1 MSESSGT
8 SGSYNN
14 GRDRDRQQR
23 GGDRRPQ
30 GDRGGYRGRNDSRG
44 DDRRGGYRGSNDR
57 RDDRRGGYRG
67 SNDRR
72 DDRCDD
78 DRRGGYRGNSERRD
92 DRRGGYNGN
101 RGDDRRDDRRGGY
114 RGNSDRRDDP
124 RGGYRGNSDRRDD
137 RRGGYNGDR
146 RDGGRDDRRGG
157 YRGNNDRRGDDR
169 RGGNR
174 GYRGNSRD
182 DNGMRPDGRR
192 RDHHN
197 GPQRSGYRENRVNDR
212 SNEPEI
218 PADISPKELDPA
230 IRQELRSLSKDNADK
245 VAGHLIMAA
254 SLMDEDSAKA
264 LAHARAAKERGG
276 RVSITRETLGIA
288 AYHAGEW
295 KEALTELRAARRM
308 AGGPGLLAVMADC
321 ERGLNHP
328 DKAIEL
334 GTSEEAAELDPE
346 QRAELAIVIA
356 GAHHDLKQMD
366 DALLVLEPETAASD
380 LPEVTALRVTY
391 AYADALALTGRTD
404 DARSWFT
411 KASKLDVHGV
421 LDADDRLAEL
431 SE

>member
-72 DDRCDD
+72 DDRRDD

-92 DRRGGYNGN
+92 DRRGGYNGD
-101 RGDDRRDDRRGGY
+101 RGDDRRGDR
-114 RGNSDRRDDP
+114 

-157 YRGNNDRRGDDR
+157 YRGNNDRLDDRRGDDR

-391 AYADALALTGRTD
+391 AYADALALAGRTD

>member
-1 MSESSGT
+1 
-8 SGSYNN
+8 
-14 GRDRDRQQR
+14 
-23 GGDRRPQ
+23 
-30 GDRGGYRGRNDSRG
+30 
-44 DDRRGGYRGSNDR
+44 
-57 RDDRRGGYRG
+57 
-67 SNDRR
+67 
-72 DDRCDD
+72 
-78 DRRGGYRGNSERRD
+78 
-92 DRRGGYNGN
+92 
-101 RGDDRRDDRRGGY
+101 
-114 RGNSDRRDDP
+114 
-124 RGGYRGNSDRRDD
+124 
-137 RRGGYNGDR
+137 
-146 RDGGRDDRRGG
+146 
-157 YRGNNDRRGDDR
+157 
-169 RGGNR
+169 
-174 GYRGNSRD
+174 
-182 DNGMRPDGRR
+182 MRPDGRR

-197 GPQRSGYRENRVNDR
+197 GPHRSGYRENRVNDR

-391 AYADALALTGRTD
+391 AYADALALAGRTD

>member
-1 MSESSGT
+1 
-8 SGSYNN
+8 
-14 GRDRDRQQR
+14 
-23 GGDRRPQ
+23 
-30 GDRGGYRGRNDSRG
+30 
-44 DDRRGGYRGSNDR
+44 
-57 RDDRRGGYRG
+57 
-67 SNDRR
+67 
-72 DDRCDD
+72 
-78 DRRGGYRGNSERRD
+78 
-92 DRRGGYNGN
+92 
-101 RGDDRRDDRRGGY
+101 
-114 RGNSDRRDDP
+114 

-157 YRGNNDRRGDDR
+157 YRGNNDRRDDRRGDDR

>member
-1 MSESSGT
+1 
-8 SGSYNN
+8 
-14 GRDRDRQQR
+14 
-23 GGDRRPQ
+23 
-30 GDRGGYRGRNDSRG
+30 YRGRNDSRG

-57 RDDRRGGYRG
+57 RDDRR
-67 SNDRR
+67 
-72 DDRCDD
+72 DD

-114 RGNSDRRDDP
+114 RGNSDRRDD
-124 RGGYRGNSDRRDD
+124 

-157 YRGNNDRRGDDR
+157 YRGNNDRRDDRRGDDR

-197 GPQRSGYRENRVNDR
+197 GPRRSGYRENRVNDR

-391 AYADALALTGRTD
+391 AYADALALAGRTD

>member
-1 MSESSGT
+1 
-8 SGSYNN
+8 
-14 GRDRDRQQR
+14 
-23 GGDRRPQ
+23 
-30 GDRGGYRGRNDSRG
+30 
-44 DDRRGGYRGSNDR
+44 
-57 RDDRRGGYRG
+57 
-67 SNDRR
+67 
-72 DDRCDD
+72 
-78 DRRGGYRGNSERRD
+78 
-92 DRRGGYNGN
+92 
-101 RGDDRRDDRRGGY
+101 
-114 RGNSDRRDDP
+114 
-124 RGGYRGNSDRRDD
+124 
-137 RRGGYNGDR
+137 
-146 RDGGRDDRRGG
+146 
-157 YRGNNDRRGDDR
+157 
-169 RGGNR
+169 
-174 GYRGNSRD
+174 
-182 DNGMRPDGRR
+182 MRPDGRR

-391 AYADALALTGRTD
+391 AYADALALAGRTD

>member
-44 DDRRGGYRGSNDR
+44 DDRRGGYRGNNDR

-72 DDRCDD
+72 DDRRDD
-78 DRRGGYRGNSERRD
+78 DRRGGYRANSERRD
-92 DRRGGYNGN
+92 DRRGGYNGD
-101 RGDDRRDDRRGGY
+101 RGDDRRGDRRGGY
-114 RGNSDRRDDP
+114 RGS
-124 RGGYRGNSDRRDD
+124 SDRRDD

-157 YRGNNDRRGDDR
+157 YRGNNDRRDDRRGDDR
-169 RGGNR
+169 RGGSR

-212 SNEPEI
+212 SNEPEV

-391 AYADALALTGRTD
+391 AYADALALAGRTD

>member
-72 DDRCDD
+72 DDRRDD
-78 DRRGGYRGNSERRD
+78 DRRGGYRGNSE
-92 DRRGGYNGN
+92 
-101 RGDDRRDDRRGGY
+101 
-114 RGNSDRRDDP
+114 
-124 RGGYRGNSDRRDD
+124 RRDD

-157 YRGNNDRRGDDR
+157 YRGNNDRRDDRRGDDR

>member
-72 DDRCDD
+72 DDRRDD

-92 DRRGGYNGN
+92 DRRGGYNGD
-101 RGDDRRDDRRGGY
+101 RGDDRRGDR
-114 RGNSDRRDDP
+114 

-157 YRGNNDRRGDDR
+157 YRGNNDRRDDRRGDDR

-391 AYADALALTGRTD
+391 AYADALALAGRTD

>member
-44 DDRRGGYRGSNDR
+44 DDRRGGYRGNNDR

-72 DDRCDD
+72 DDRDD

-92 DRRGGYNGN
+92 DRRGGYNGD
-101 RGDDRRDDRRGGY
+101 RGDDRRGDR
-114 RGNSDRRDDP
+114 

-157 YRGNNDRRGDDR
+157 YRGNNDRRDDRRGDDR

-356 GAHHDLKQMD
+356 GAHRDLKQMD
-366 DALLVLEPETAASD
+366 EALLVLEPETAASD

-391 AYADALALTGRTD
+391 AYADALALAGHTD

>member
-44 DDRRGGYRGSNDR
+44 DDRRGGYRGNNDR

-72 DDRCDD
+72 DDRRDD

-114 RGNSDRRDDP
+114 RGNSDRRDD
-124 RGGYRGNSDRRDD
+124 

-146 RDGGRDDRRGG
+146 RDDRRGG
-157 YRGNNDRRGDDR
+157 YRGNNERRGDDR

-391 AYADALALTGRTD
+391 AYADALALAGRTD

>member
-72 DDRCDD
+72 DDRRDD

>member
-44 DDRRGGYRGSNDR
+44 DDRRGGYRGNNDR

-72 DDRCDD
+72 DDRRDD

-92 DRRGGYNGN
+92 DRRGGYNGD
-101 RGDDRRDDRRGGY
+101 RGDDRRGDRRGGY
-114 RGNSDRRDDP
+114 RGS
-124 RGGYRGNSDRRDD
+124 SDRRDD

-157 YRGNNDRRGDDR
+157 YRGNNDRRDDRRGDDR

-391 AYADALALTGRTD
+391 AYADALALAGRTD

>member
-1 MSESSGT
+1 
-8 SGSYNN
+8 
-14 GRDRDRQQR
+14 
-23 GGDRRPQ
+23 
-30 GDRGGYRGRNDSRG
+30 
-44 DDRRGGYRGSNDR
+44 
-57 RDDRRGGYRG
+57 
-67 SNDRR
+67 
-72 DDRCDD
+72 
-78 DRRGGYRGNSERRD
+78 
-92 DRRGGYNGN
+92 
-101 RGDDRRDDRRGGY
+101 
-114 RGNSDRRDDP
+114 
-124 RGGYRGNSDRRDD
+124 
-137 RRGGYNGDR
+137 
-146 RDGGRDDRRGG
+146 
-157 YRGNNDRRGDDR
+157 
-169 RGGNR
+169 
-174 GYRGNSRD
+174 
-182 DNGMRPDGRR
+182 MRPDGRR

-218 PADISPKELDPA
+218 PSDISPKELDPA

-264 LAHARAAKERGG
+264 LDHARAAKERGG

-328 DKAIEL
+328 DKAIAL
-334 GTSEEAAELDPE
+334 GTSEEAAALDPE

-366 DALLVLEPETAASD
+366 EALLVLEPEIAATD
-380 LPEVTALRVTY
+380 LPEVTALRVAY
-391 AYADALALTGRTD
+391 AYADALALAGRTD

>member
-23 GGDRRPQ
+23 SGDRRPQ
-30 GDRGGYRGRNDSRG
+30 GDRGGYRSRNDSRG
-44 DDRRGGYRGSNDR
+44 DDRRGGYRGNNDR

-67 SNDRR
+67 NND
-72 DDRCDD
+72 
-78 DRRGGYRGNSERRD
+78 RRD
-92 DRRGGYNGN
+92 DRRGGYNSDG
-101 RGDDRRDDRRGGY
+101 RDDRRDDR
-114 RGNSDRRDDP
+114 

-146 RDGGRDDRRGG
+146 RDDRRDGGRDDRRGG
-157 YRGNNDRRGDDR
+157 YRGNNDRRDDRRGDDR

-212 SNEPEI
+212 SSEPEI

-366 DALLVLEPETAASD
+366 EALLVLEPETAATD

-391 AYADALALTGRTD
+391 AYADALALAGRTD

>member
-1 MSESSGT
+1 
-8 SGSYNN
+8 
-14 GRDRDRQQR
+14 
-23 GGDRRPQ
+23 
-30 GDRGGYRGRNDSRG
+30 
-44 DDRRGGYRGSNDR
+44 
-57 RDDRRGGYRG
+57 
-67 SNDRR
+67 
-72 DDRCDD
+72 
-78 DRRGGYRGNSERRD
+78 
-92 DRRGGYNGN
+92 
-101 RGDDRRDDRRGGY
+101 RRDDRRGGY

-391 AYADALALTGRTD
+391 AYADALALAGRTD

>member
-44 DDRRGGYRGSNDR
+44 DDRRGGYRGNNDR

-72 DDRCDD
+72 DDR
-78 DRRGGYRGNSERRD
+78 RD
-92 DRRGGYNGN
+92 
-101 RGDDRRDDRRGGY
+101 DDRRGGY
-114 RGNSDRRDDP
+114 RGNSDRRGGYNGDRGDDRRDDR

-157 YRGNNDRRGDDR
+157 YRGNNDRRDERRGDDR

-218 PADISPKELDPA
+218 SADISPKELDPA

-391 AYADALALTGRTD
+391 AYADALALAGRTD

>member
-72 DDRCDD
+72 DDRRDD

-114 RGNSDRRDDP
+114 RGNSDRRDD
-124 RGGYRGNSDRRDD
+124 

-157 YRGNNDRRGDDR
+157 YRGNNDRRDDRRGDDR

-391 AYADALALTGRTD
+391 AYADALALAGRTD

>member
-72 DDRCDD
+72 DDRRDD

-114 RGNSDRRDDP
+114 RGNSDRRDD
-124 RGGYRGNSDRRDD
+124 

-157 YRGNNDRRGDDR
+157 YRGNNDRRDDRRGDDR

>member
-72 DDRCDD
+72 DDRRDD

-101 RGDDRRDDRRGGY
+101 RGDDRRGDR
-114 RGNSDRRDDP
+114 

-157 YRGNNDRRGDDR
+157 YRGNNDRRDDRRGDDR

-192 RDHHN
+192 RDRHN

-391 AYADALALTGRTD
+391 AYADALALAGRTD

>member
-1 MSESSGT
+1 M
-8 SGSYNN
+8 
-14 GRDRDRQQR
+14 
-23 GGDRRPQ
+23 
-30 GDRGGYRGRNDSRG
+30 
-44 DDRRGGYRGSNDR
+44 NDR
-57 RDDRRGGYRG
+57 F
-67 SNDRR
+67 
-72 DDRCDD
+72 
-78 DRRGGYRGNSERRD
+78 
-92 DRRGGYNGN
+92 
-101 RGDDRRDDRRGGY
+101 
-114 RGNSDRRDDP
+114 
-124 RGGYRGNSDRRDD
+124 
-137 RRGGYNGDR
+137 
-146 RDGGRDDRRGG
+146 
-157 YRGNNDRRGDDR
+157 
-169 RGGNR
+169 
-174 GYRGNSRD
+174 
-182 DNGMRPDGRR
+182 
-192 RDHHN
+192 
-197 GPQRSGYRENRVNDR
+197 
-212 SNEPEI
+212 NEPEI

-334 GTSEEAAELDPE
+334 GRSEEVAELDPE

-366 DALLVLEPETAASD
+366 EALLALEPETAAND

-391 AYADALALTGRTD
+391 AYADALAKAGRTD
-404 DARSWFT
+404 EARTWFT
-411 KASKLDVHGV
+411 RASKLDVHGV

>member
-72 DDRCDD
+72 DDRRDD

-114 RGNSDRRDDP
+114 RGNSDRRDD
-124 RGGYRGNSDRRDD
+124 

-157 YRGNNDRRGDDR
+157 YRGNNDRRDDRPGDDR

>member
-23 GGDRRPQ
+23 SGDRRPQ
-30 GDRGGYRGRNDSRG
+30 GDRGGYRSRNDSRG
-44 DDRRGGYRGSNDR
+44 DDRRGGYCGNNDR

-67 SNDRR
+67 NND
-72 DDRCDD
+72 
-78 DRRGGYRGNSERRD
+78 RRD
-92 DRRGGYNGN
+92 DRRGGYNSD
-101 RGDDRRDDRRGGY
+101 RRDDRRDDR
-114 RGNSDRRDDP
+114 

-146 RDGGRDDRRGG
+146 RDDRRDGGRDDRRGG
-157 YRGNNDRRGDDR
+157 YRGNNDRRDDRRGDDR

-197 GPQRSGYRENRVNDR
+197 GPQRSGYRESRVNDR
-212 SNEPEI
+212 SSEPEI

-356 GAHHDLKQMD
+356 GAQHDLKQMD
-366 DALLVLEPETAASD
+366 EALLVLEPETAATD

-391 AYADALALTGRTD
+391 AYADALALAGRTD

>member
-44 DDRRGGYRGSNDR
+44 DDRRGGYRGNNDR

-67 SNDRR
+67 SSDRR
-72 DDRCDD
+72 DDRRDD

-114 RGNSDRRDDP
+114 RGNSDRRDD
-124 RGGYRGNSDRRDD
+124 

-157 YRGNNDRRGDDR
+157 YRGNNDRRDDRRGDDR

>member
-1 MSESSGT
+1 
-8 SGSYNN
+8 
-14 GRDRDRQQR
+14 
-23 GGDRRPQ
+23 
-30 GDRGGYRGRNDSRG
+30 
-44 DDRRGGYRGSNDR
+44 
-57 RDDRRGGYRG
+57 
-67 SNDRR
+67 
-72 DDRCDD
+72 
-78 DRRGGYRGNSERRD
+78 
-92 DRRGGYNGN
+92 
-101 RGDDRRDDRRGGY
+101 
-114 RGNSDRRDDP
+114 
-124 RGGYRGNSDRRDD
+124 
-137 RRGGYNGDR
+137 
-146 RDGGRDDRRGG
+146 
-157 YRGNNDRRGDDR
+157 
-169 RGGNR
+169 
-174 GYRGNSRD
+174 
-182 DNGMRPDGRR
+182 MRPDGRR

-197 GPQRSGYRENRVNDR
+197 GPQRSGYRENRVNDS

-356 GAHHDLKQMD
+356 GAHRDLKQMD
-366 DALLVLEPETAASD
+366 EALLVLEPETAASD

-391 AYADALALTGRTD
+391 AYADALALAGHTD

-421 LDADDRLAEL
+421 LDADVRLAEL

>member
-57 RDDRRGGYRG
+57 RDDRRDDDRRGGYRG
-67 SNDRR
+67 NSERR
-72 DDRCDD
+72 DDRRDD

-114 RGNSDRRDDP
+114 RGNSDRRDD
-124 RGGYRGNSDRRDD
+124 

-157 YRGNNDRRGDDR
+157 YRGNNDRRDDRRGDDR

-174 GYRGNSRD
+174 GYRGSSRD

-197 GPQRSGYRENRVNDR
+197 GPRRSGYRENRVNDR

-391 AYADALALTGRTD
+391 AYADALALAGRTD